1 MKKQLGLLLA
11 VLMIFSAVAFA
22 NGPLLGVST
31 VPVAGAFGVL
41 SVGYDF
47 GPINLEAWKLNMTT
61 PFGLWALGI
70 LWTPELDS
78 FGYRVGVELILDYV
92 APIPPLPV
100 GVVQYNAFTFIVGV
114 SQTWGP
120 IQLYG
125 ELDLMPIGV
134 LAVAPVV
141 GFNILFGD
149 LIPPKSGTVVGTV
162 RQ

>member
-1 MKKQLGLLLA
+1 MKLKRMIVGALAGLML
-11 VLMIFSAVAFA
+11 FGAVAFA

-31 VPVAGAFGVL
+31 APVAGAVGVL
-41 SVGYDF
+41 TVGYDF
-47 GPINLEAWKLNMTT
+47 GSVNIETWKMNMTT
-61 PFGLWALGI
+61 PFGLWALGVI
-70 LWTPELDS
+70 WTPEVDS

-92 APIPPLPV
+92 QPIAPFPV
-100 GVVQYNAFTFIVGV
+100 GVIQYNAFSFIVGV

-125 ELDLMPIGV
+125 ELDLMPIGI

-149 LIPPKSGTVVGTV
+149 LIPDAI
-162 RQ
+162 